1 MRGVGALYSG
11 EEGPRMK
18 DEAMDEGA
26 VTAPDEVRITDALTR
41 RRAHAPDHE
50 AEART
55 LGALARDLAT
65 DPRGS
70 LQKIADAAMLLCRAD
85 SAAVGIIESDGDA
98 ATFRWHAV
106 AGASP
111 PSLTDRIPIGETP
124 VGIALRS
131 GAVELFE
138 RIDHRP
144 VRRDS
149 APPGSDVDRRAAQ
162 LRGLTD
168 TLGRELHALAVRLRP
183 RALDDFG
190 LEAALQSYA
199 EEWARQSGIAIDVHA
214 RGPNTR
220 LLPSAESAVYRIVQE
235 ALTNVARHSGAA
247 HAGVVLERRDGY
259 IHVVVEDDGRGF
271 DPERVAMPD
280 ADRIQ
285 RLGLVGMRERAA
297 LVGGTMD
304 IESAPG
310 KGTTLFVRFPGAGG
324 TLRLPGGLLAHH
336 L

>member
-149 APPGSDVDRRAAQ
+149 APHVHESLVAPWRIDGRAAGTLCVFVQHVDRQ
-162 LRGLTD
+162 FD
-168 TLGRELHALAVRLRP
+168 
-183 RALDDFG
+183 
-190 LEAALQSYA
+190 A
-199 EEWARQSGIAIDVHA
+199 EDA
-214 RGPNTR
+214 R
-220 LLPSAESAVYRIVQE
+220 LLVS
-235 ALTNVARHSGAA
+235 L
-247 HAGVVLERRDGY
+247 
-259 IHVVVEDDGRGF
+259 
-271 DPERVAMPD
+271 
-280 ADRIQ
+280 AD
-285 RLGLVGMRERAA
+285 
-297 LVGGTMD
+297 
-304 IESAPG
+304 
-310 KGTTLFVRFPGAGG
+310 
-324 TLRLPGGLLAHH
+324 
-336 L
+336 